1 MDVETEALI
10 QRWIIAFC
18 EVPALIDK
26 ELMRAVLADME
37 TKAGDPP
44 Q

>member
-1 MDVETEALI
+1 MDAETESLI

-18 EVPALIDK
+18 EVPALVDA

-37 TKAGDPP
+37 AKSKDTT
-44 Q
+44 